1 MMKLVI
7 EFKKTESDDETKYNP
22 FYSNSKA
29 DTIINESDT
38 DDAYESICSTIT
50 SKR

>member
-7 EFKKTESDDETKYNP
+7 EFKKTESDDETKHIP

-38 DDAYESICSTIT
+38 DDAYESICSF
-50 SKR
+50 RLDF